1 MGATETL
8 SSGQTGRAPHFY
20 VRDVRGRLASR
31 YVKENTMTVG
41 FTGRIAS
48 AAAARPWLTILGWVL
63 ILAAAVAASGRLG
76 DALTQEE
83 RVLITTESE
92 QADDLV
98 ASYRAD
104 TSDAPAIETLVIVS
118 DAARFGD
125 PQFDAV
131 IADTVA
137 AISSLEGIASVT
149 EPSLGGPVPVGP
161 DGRSALVSATVAHNH
176 PEELGA
182 QINDAV
188 AGIDRAGFSVYA
200 YGQASGEAVFDG
212 LAEDTLVRGEMI
224 GIGIALLVLVIVF
237 GALMAAGIPL
247 LVGGISIVTAVG
259 ATAIVGGAF
268 DLSFFIVNMISM
280 MGLALGIDYSLVI
293 VQRYREELAHGRTVR
308 DAITIAGN
316 TASRAVLISG
326 ATVLVSLAGLLI
338 VPSTIMV
345 SLGTGAMIVAVMAIV
360 TALTLLPAVLALL
373 GHRVNKGRIPTSHPG
388 AAPRVWSAIA
398 RTVLKR
404 PLAGALLGLGILLT
418 LAAPA
423 LSMRLAFP
431 GYDALPENLGFRNA
445 VETLVEDFGH
455 GQATTVV
462 AVENIGDAHGSVRS
476 LADAIES
483 SPAFAETEV
492 EFFADGAIIT
502 TKDVYDAASP
512 EAEEAL
518 VNLRESLVP
527 DHLAETDAS
536 AYVGGDLAMATD
548 FTDVVVDAAP
558 WVAIIVLGAS
568 LLLLLITF
576 RSVVIAGT
584 AIVLNVLS
592 TAAAYG
598 VLVAVFQ
605 YGWGAELLGMPHV
618 GSIAPWIPVFLFAVL
633 FGLSMDYHVFLLSR
647 VVERFGITGDTKDA
661 IAYGLSRTGS
671 LITGAALIMVAV
683 FSGFALGDLAEFNQ
697 MGLGLAVAV
706 ILDATVVRSLL
717 VPSAMGLL
725 GKANWYLPRWL
736 QWLPHLQVEGAA
748 PQHIEEEDARRA
760 GEPALA

>member
-1 MGATETL
+1 
-8 SSGQTGRAPHFY
+8 
-20 VRDVRGRLASR
+20 
-31 YVKENTMTVG
+31 MTVG
-41 FTGRIAS
+41 FTGRIAR
-48 AAAARPWLTILGWVL
+48 AAASRPWLTIAGWAL
-63 ILAAAVAASGRLG
+63 ILVAAVAASGRLG
-76 DALTQEE
+76 DALTQAE
-83 RVLITTESE
+83 RILVSTESE

-98 ASYRAD
+98 ASYRGDSANEPD
-104 TSDAPAIETLVIVS
+104 VETLVIVA

-125 PQFDAV
+125 PAFDAV
-131 IADTVA
+131 VADAVA
-137 AISSLEGIASVT
+137 AISSLDGITSVA

-161 DGRSALVSATVAHNH
+161 DGRSALISATVASDH

-188 AGIDRAGFSVYA
+188 AGLSGDGFEVYA
-200 YGQASGEAVFDG
+200 YGQASGEAVFDA
-212 LAEDTLVRGEMI
+212 LAEDTLVRGELV
-224 GIGIALLVLVIVF
+224 GIGIALIVLVIVF

-259 ATAIVGGAF
+259 ATAIVGSAF

-293 VQRYREELAHGRTVR
+293 VQRHREELAHGRTVR

-338 VPSTIMV
+338 VPSTIMT

-373 GHRVNKGRIPTSHPG
+373 GRRVNKGRIPTAHPG
-388 AAPRVWSAIA
+388 ATGRVWPAIA
-398 RTVLKR
+398 RAVLKR
-404 PLAGALLGLGILLT
+404 PLAGALLGLSILLT

-431 GYDALPENLGFRNA
+431 GNDALPEDLGFRKA
-445 VETLVEDFGH
+445 VETLVDDFGY
-455 GQATTVV
+455 GQATTVI
-462 AVENIGDAHGSVRS
+462 AIENIGEGQAAVRGLS
-476 LADAIES
+476 DAIEAL
-483 SPAFAETEV
+483 PAFAETEV

-512 EAEEAL
+512 EADTAL
-518 VNLRESLVP
+518 TALRNDVVP
-527 DHLAETDAS
+527 DHLEGTDAT

-584 AIVLNVLS
+584 AIALNVLS

-605 YGWGAELLGMPHV
+605 YGWGADLLGMPQV
-618 GSIAPWIPVFLFAVL
+618 GSISPWIPVFLFAVL

-647 VVERFGITGDTKDA
+647 VVERFNVTGDTKDA

-717 VPSAMGLL
+717 VPSAMALL

-748 PQHIEEEDARRA
+748 PQHIEEEDVWRA
-760 GEPALA
+760 GEPALV

>member
-1 MGATETL
+1 
-8 SSGQTGRAPHFY
+8 
-20 VRDVRGRLASR
+20 
-31 YVKENTMTVG
+31 MTVG
-41 FTGRIAS
+41 FTGRIAR

-63 ILAAAVAASGRLG
+63 ILAAAVMASGRIG

-83 RVLITTESE
+83 RVLISTESE

-98 ASYRAD
+98 TAYRGD
-104 TSDAPAIETLVIVS
+104 TSDEPDVETFVIVS
-118 DAARFGD
+118 DAAVFGD
-125 PQFDAV
+125 PDFDAV
-131 IADTVA
+131 INETVA
-137 AISSLEGIASVT
+137 AVSSLDGITSVT
-149 EPSLGGPVPVGP
+149 EPSVGGRVPVGP
-161 DGRSALVSATVAHNH
+161 DGRSALISATVARDH
-176 PEELGA
+176 PEALGA
-182 QINDAV
+182 QINDAL
-188 AGIDRAGFSVYA
+188 AAIGGDGFNVYA
-200 YGQASGEAVFDG
+200 YGQASGEAVFDD
-212 LAEDTLVRGEMI
+212 LAEDTLVRGEMV
-224 GIGIALLVLVIVF
+224 GIGIALVVLLIVF

-247 LVGGISIVTAVG
+247 LVGGVSIVTAVG
-259 ATAIVGGAF
+259 ATAVVGSVF

-326 ATVLVSLAGLLI
+326 ATVLVSLAGLLV

-373 GHRVNKGRIPTSHPG
+373 GHRVNKGRIPTAHPG
-388 AAPRVWSAIA
+388 AKPRVWSAIA
-398 RTVLKR
+398 SAVLKR
-404 PLAGALLGLGILLT
+404 PLAGALLGLSILLT

-431 GYDALPENLGFRNA
+431 GYDALPEDLGFRKA
-445 VETLVEDFGH
+445 VETLVDDFGH
-455 GQATTVV
+455 GQAVTVIAIDNV
-462 AVENIGDAHGSVRS
+462 GDDHGAVRG
-476 LADAIES
+476 LADAVES
-483 SPAFAETEV
+483 SPAFAETDV
-492 EFFADGAIIT
+492 EFFANGAIIS

-512 EAEEAL
+512 EAEQAL
-518 VNLRESLVP
+518 TTLRDSLVP
-527 DHLAETDAS
+527 EHLGDTGAT

-605 YGWGAELLGMPHV
+605 YGWGAELLGMPQV

-725 GKANWYLPRWL
+725 GQANWYLPRWL

-748 PQHIEEEDARRA
+748 PQRIDAEDARRA
-760 GEPALA
+760 GEPALV